1 MVPSKI
7 GNKKLT
13 YNQLRQAIQK
23 IILSEQK
30 DNSEVLSSE
39 DVNLFIKTYLVRNT
53 KK

>member
-7 GNKKLT
+7 SKKKLT

-23 IILSEQK
+23 IILREQK
-30 DNSEVLSSE
+30 ANSEVLSSE
-39 DVNLFIKTYLVRNT
+39 DVNLFIKTYMVRNT